1 MLRLPEWRLK
11 LPLKSALFWMYEA
24 ECSLRAGVHV
34 PTKSVVL
41 IFHVIFMATQYT
53 RPTGQSYQ
61 NDHRHVGVMPAT
73 PAISPPGWCAEQ
85 VRTPLP
91 CDLTFCS
98 TNSDFVGACMHQ
110 TWVVLVPTTI
120 SAHRHGFCRCV
131 YARPSFAFGRRG

>member
-61 NDHRHVGVMPAT
+61 NDHRHVGVMTAT

-120 SAHRHGFCRCV
+120 SAPAPTRILSVCV
-131 YARPSFAFGRRG
+131 RPP